1 MNYDLLRNRQ
11 IGEDLVIN
19 LSKIGIDSLKI
30 EIRNKVY
37 TPDHFPLLT
46 KQESMKKSDS
56 QIAPMPQISE
66 ENVNSVKFLV
76 NASQRNKFICKLIKI
91 KDQSQTRLLVLT
103 CDLKDSE
110 IVVKVIELS
119 SKSTNMSGENMKSMI
134 HKVLYQYTF
143 KEKKVTAS

>member
-1 MNYDLLRNRQ
+1 M
-11 IGEDLVIN
+11 IN

-46 KQESMKKSDS
+46 KQVSMKKSDS

>member
-11 IGEDLVIN
+11 IGEDLEIN